1 MDIELDMSRLLSLP
15 ELLIPKDE
23 PAKIHLVDAS
33 TVARAASSYPTTN
46 GTKFTIDGTSKYFA
60 GTNSYWIG
68 FLTNDADVDTALDQI
83 KASGLKILR
92 VWGFNDVNTEPTDG
106 TVWFQSFVTGKD
118 PVINTGSD
126 GLQRL
131 DYVVKAAESRGI
143 KLIINFVN
151 NWTDYGGMAAY
162 MNYYGGSENPEW
174 YNNTSIQT
182 QYKKYIKTVVSRYS
196 NSSAV
201 FAWEL
206 ANEPRCNGCETSV
219 IYDWASSTSK
229 YIKELDPSHMV
240 TLGDEGFGLTG
251 GDGSY
256 PYTYGEGVDFEK
268 NLKIETL
275 DFGTL
280 HLYPSSWS
288 QSNEPFGSEWIQA
301 HGKACAAANKPCLLE
316 EYGVSSDKCNVEGKW
331 QTVALNTS
339 GIAADLFWDFGT
351 TLSSGRTSDDG
362 NTIFYN
368 STQWTCLVEDHQT
381 NIG

>member
-1 MDIELDMSRLLSLP
+1 MKSSALLGLAATIFATCVLAAP
-15 ELLIPKDE
+15 
-23 PAKIHLVDAS
+23 
-33 TVARAASSYPTTN
+33 TARAATSYPTTN
-46 GTKFTIDGTSKYFA
+46 GLKFTIDGTSKYFA

-68 FLTNDADVDTALDQI
+68 FLTKDADVDTALDQI

-92 VWGFNDVNTEPTDG
+92 VWGFNDVNTEPNDG
-106 TVWFQSFVTGKD
+106 TVWFQSFVKGKE
-118 PVINTGSD
+118 PVINTGPN

-174 YNNTSIQT
+174 YKSTSIQT
-182 QYKKYIKTVVSRYS
+182 QYKKYIKTVVSRYRD
-196 NSSAV
+196 SSTV

-206 ANEPRCNGCETSV
+206 ANEPRCNGCQTSV

-229 YIKELDPSHMV
+229 YIKQLDPNHMV

-256 PYTYGEGVDFEK
+256 PYTYGEGLDFEK

-280 HLYPSSWS
+280 HLYPSGWG
-288 QSNEPFGSEWIQA
+288 QPNEPFGSEWIQA
-301 HGKACAAANKPCLLE
+301 HGKACAAAKKPCLLE
-316 EYGVSSDKCNVEGKW
+316 EYGVSTDKCNVEGKW
-331 QTVALNTS
+331 QTAALDTS
-339 GIAADLFWDFGT
+339 GIAADMFWDFGT
-351 TLSSGRTSDDG
+351 TLSSGKTSDDG
-362 NTIFYN
+362 NTIFYK
-368 STQWTCLVEDHQT
+368 TAQWTCLVEDHQKK
-381 NIG
+381 IG